1 MRSVGVE
8 PTNVRLFRSLSTA
21 YPITQN
27 SRQRYLSLP
36 PIRLTAY
43 TPRISHYYSHEP

>member
-21 YPITQN
+21 RPITQN
-27 SRQRYLSLP
+27 QLHAADDDTSLCRLSD
-36 PIRLTAY
+36 
-43 TPRISHYYSHEP
+43 